1 MRGIRGATQ
10 ISANTVEAMEEAV
23 VELVDALMARNRLR
37 PEDIT
42 WAIFTVTHDLDA
54 DFPAR
59 AARLRGWHQVPM
71 ICSREIPVPGSMPRV
86 VRVLLHVDSDGVTH
100 HVYLRGAQ
108 ALRPDLH
115 HGVPFQERV
124 DPEAAAAKA
133 APGPRAGA
141 RPAQGGKAKG
151 AAKAASA
158 GRRARPAR
166 QAARPGR
173 AKKGRGS
180 AR

>member
-10 ISANTVEAMEEAV
+10 IAENSVAAMEEAV
-23 VELVDALMARNRLR
+23 VELVRELERRNRIA
-37 PEDIT
+37 PDDIT

-59 AARLRGWHQVPM
+59 AARVAGWTQVPM

-86 VRVLLHVDSDGVTH
+86 VRVLLHVESDGPRG

-115 HGVPFQERV
+115 
-124 DPEAAAAKA
+124 
-133 APGPRAGA
+133 
-141 RPAQGGKAKG
+141 GGEK
-151 AAKAASA
+151 
-158 GRRARPAR
+158 R
-166 QAARPGR
+166 
-173 AKKGRGS
+173 
-180 AR
+180 

>member
-10 ISANTVEAMEEAV
+10 VAENTVPAIEEAV
-23 VELVDALMARNRLR
+23 VELCEEIERRNAIG
-37 PEDIT
+37 PSDVV

-59 AARLRGWHQVPM
+59 SARAAGWTEVPM

-86 VRVLLHVDSDGVTH
+86 IRVLLHVDSDGPRN

-115 HGVPFQERV
+115 VKP
-124 DPEAAAAKA
+124 
-133 APGPRAGA
+133 
-141 RPAQGGKAKG
+141 
-151 AAKAASA
+151 
-158 GRRARPAR
+158 
-166 QAARPGR
+166 
-173 AKKGRGS
+173 
-180 AR
+180 

>member
-23 VELVDALMARNRLR
+23 VELVRALQARNELR
-37 PEDIT
+37 PADVT

-59 AARLRGWHQVPM
+59 AARLAGWHQVPM
-71 ICSREIPVPGSMPRV
+71 ICSQEIPVPGSMPRV
-86 VRVLLHVDSDGVTH
+86 VRVLLHVDSQGATH

-124 DPEAAAAKA
+124 GPKQAARLA
-133 APGPRAGA
+133 APGAGKRAKSG
-141 RPAQGGKAKG
+141 
-151 AAKAASA
+151 
-158 GRRARPAR
+158 
-166 QAARPGR
+166 
-173 AKKGRGS
+173 AKKGRRS

>member
-23 VELVDALMARNRLR
+23 VEMVEALMARNQLR

-59 AARLRGWHQVPM
+59 AARLAGWHQVPM
-71 ICSREIPVPGSMPRV
+71 ICSREIPVPGSMARV
-86 VRVLLHVDSDGVTH
+86 VRVLLHVQSEGVTH

-115 HGVPFQERV
+115 HGVKFQERL
-124 DPEAAAAKA
+124 DPKQAARAAAPPAASPA
-133 APGPRAGA
+133 APRPKAGA
-141 RPAQGGKAKG
+141 RRKGGS
-151 AAKAASA
+151 AAKPAAK
-158 GRRARPAR
+158 
-166 QAARPGR
+166 
-173 AKKGRGS
+173 KKGRGS
-180 AR
+180 RR

>member
-23 VELVDALMARNRLR
+23 VEMVEALMARNQLR

-59 AARLRGWHQVPM
+59 AARLAGWHQVPM

-86 VRVLLHVDSDGVTH
+86 VRVLLHVESEGVTH

-115 HGVPFQERV
+115 HGVKFQERL
-124 DPEAAAAKA
+124 DP
-133 APGPRAGA
+133 
-141 RPAQGGKAKG
+141 
-151 AAKAASA
+151 
-158 GRRARPAR
+158 R
-166 QAARPGR
+166 QAARAAAPKVRAAGR
-173 AKKGRGS
+173 PKAGAKARGAKGKKKGRGS
-180 AR
+180 RR